1 MATQRRSELVLDS
14 VKRLLRIGAT
24 ANLLNLLQKQHPAD
38 LAQVFSELPDKDRRA
53 TFSLLLE
60 RHGRLAMETASELG
74 PEAGAA
80 LLSAW
85 PAEEIAKLAQEI
97 PSDDAAALIDH
108 LPEELSG
115 AVLNLMRPKESG
127 VVENLL
133 EYDEQTAGRIMN
145 PHVFALSEDITVG
158 EAITEL
164 QTNRDVEMVFYLYVV
179 DERRHLVGVT
189 SLRRLLL
196 VSPETPLK
204 RIMTADLIS
213 ARVDMDQE
221 EVARQVASYNLLAI
235 PVVDEENKLVGVI
248 TVDDVIDV
256 IKDEATEDIYRLAG
270 VAGDERA
277 FTPAGESLRK
287 RLPWLGI
294 NLITAFLA
302 ASVVALFENTID
314 QITALAVF
322 MPIVAGMGGN
332 AATQTLTVIVRGIAL
347 GELTWGNARKALFKE
362 ATVGVCNGVI
372 LGLVA
377 AAVAWATRGNATL
390 GLVLCAAMIINMFVA
405 ATAGTLI
412 PLGLR
417 AADID
422 PALASSVFITTLT
435 DVIGFFSFLGLATL
449 FMRYLVPVA

>member
-1 MATQRRSELVLDS
+1 MAAQRRIDLVLDS

-38 LAQVFSELPDKDRRA
+38 LAQIFSDLGDKDREA
-53 TFSLLLE
+53 AFSLLAD
-60 RHGRLAMETASELG
+60 RNGRLAMEAVSELG
-74 PEAGAA
+74 PEAGAG
-80 LLSAW
+80 LLATRS
-85 PAEEIAKLAQEI
+85 AEEIAKLAQEI

-164 QTNRDVEMVFYLYVV
+164 QTNRDVEMVLYLYVV

-362 ATVGVCNGVI
+362 AIVGVSNGVI

-377 AAVAWATRGNATL
+377 AAVAFATRGSATL

-449 FMRYLVPVA
+449 FMRYLVPMA

>member
-1 MATQRRSELVLDS
+1 MAAQRRIDLVLDS

-38 LAQVFSELPDKDRRA
+38 LAQIFSDLVDKEREA
-53 TFSLLLE
+53 AFSLLAD
-60 RHGRLAMETASELG
+60 RNGRLAMEAVSELG

-80 LLSAW
+80 LLATRS
-85 PAEEIAKLAQEI
+85 AEEIAKLAQEI
-97 PSDDAAALIDH
+97 PSDDAAALIDY

-115 AVLNLMRPKESG
+115 AVLDLMRPKESS

-133 EYDEQTAGRIMN
+133 EYAERTAGRIMN

-196 VSPETPLK
+196 VAPETPLK

-213 ARVDMDQE
+213 ARADMDQE

-314 QITALAVF
+314 RITALAVF

-332 AATQTLTVIVRGIAL
+332 AATQTLTVVVRGIAL
-347 GELTWGNARKALFKE
+347 GELTWGNSRKALMKE
-362 ATVGVCNGVI
+362 AIVGVSNGVV

-377 AAVAWATRGNATL
+377 AGVAALTRGSLTL

-405 ATAGTLI
+405 AVAGTLI

-417 AADID
+417 AADVD

-435 DVIGFFSFLGLATL
+435 DIIGFFSFLGLATVFARFL
-449 FMRYLVPVA
+449 MP